1 MNIKTAI
8 LSVIFSGVL
17 LYAQTKDLRQYV
29 VDWPAGYDTTGTHW
43 VVYNLYSAQ
52 IDWLTESSVGSYTG
66 YSPSADMVV
75 WLAQLANFQGS
86 SPPWDIGDTIV
97 VLGSMDTAYVSNPA
111 GYGDNLNHTGFYWV
125 YSDTIIMETPELWQP
140 DDTLRPMAKPIVYK
154 TGPGG
159 GANDTIWVKIPN
171 PRETRRVDQTEYD
184 VLGFWLWADSTGT
197 GTPNAFNAASAMEIA
212 FVPATGV
219 YEDTTVFW
227 MLESDSFLAWNHWT
241 TYFVYKLVARPDMT
255 LIESP
260 DSPGYATDYF
270 SRNSDPIDVYQNVIG
285 IEENLDLECGHLKLN
300 ICPNPF
306 TERTEIKLNTGHS
319 ASEGLAAGGIGLKI
333 YDASGQL
340 VKDFSCST
348 PNVLRPTFVVWDGTS
363 DRGKRLPAGVYIVR
377 LEAGEFRQVQKLVL
391 LH

>member
-75 WLAQLANFQGS
+75 WLVQLANFQGS

-125 YSDTIIMETPELWQP
+125 YSDTVIMATPELWQP
-140 DDTLRPMAKPIVYK
+140 DDTLRPMPKPIVYK

-184 VLGFWLWADSTGT
+184 VLGYWLWADSTGT

-212 FVPATGV
+212 FVPVTGV

-227 MLESDSFLAWNHWT
+227 MLESDSFLVWNHWT

-306 TERTEIKLNTGHS
+306 TERTEIELSTGQS
-319 ASEGLAAGGIGLKI
+319 ASGGFAAGNIGLRI

-340 VKDFSCST
+340 VKDFSPPTTYSLVST
-348 PNVLRPTFVVWDGTS
+348 VISWNGRDNYGHHVPE
-363 DRGKRLPAGVYIVR
+363 GVYFIQLATQGQTITEKVI
-377 LEAGEFRQVQKLVL
+377 L
-391 LH
+391 LK